1 MEQKQICL
9 FLPYLVR
16 YRKEA
21 PAASQNIFVIH
32 SEHTLKTG
40 NKQQSQN
47 IWFPQQAEA
56 AEGLV
61 TSWKLRSSK
70 PQICGI
76 KTREEYSEIKRFLF
90 SSGCFDIDLPHYQ
103 VTSFHRHRSALHEGA
118 SHLHHSQGKKS
129 FSETLQLLTLRT

>member
-1 MEQKQICL
+1 M
-9 FLPYLVR
+9 FVSPLPCTLR
-16 YRKEA
+16 EEA

-47 IWFPQQAEA
+47 IWFPRQAEA

-61 TSWKLRSSK
+61 TVWKLRSCK

-76 KTREEYSEIKRFLF
+76 KTREEHFEIKRFVF
-90 SSGCFDIDLPHYQ
+90 SSGCFDIELPQ
-103 VTSFHRHRSALHEGA
+103 IES
-118 SHLHHSQGKKS
+118 HHSPGMDLHPRREPATSATPEGTKL
-129 FSETLQLLTLRT
+129 F

>member
-1 MEQKQICL
+1 M
-9 FLPYLVR
+9 FVSPLPCTLQ
-16 YRKEA
+16 EGA

-32 SEHTLKTG
+32 SEHTLKTR

-61 TSWKLRSSK
+61 TAWKPRSSK

-76 KTREEYSEIKRFLF
+76 KTREEFFEIKRFVF
-90 SSGCFDIDLPHYQ
+90 SSGCFDIELPQ
-103 VTSFHRHRSALHEGA
+103 R
-118 SHLHHSQGKKS
+118 
-129 FSETLQLLTLRT
+129 